1 MSAKIQQLFEL
12 VKHMPCF
19 FHNKKGKTLLEICLC
34 ITFECTSRGLLP
46 VGRQELDYI
55 STGDDFVA
63 RCNKY
68 PVFNRLSGGNIDD
81 LLVTL
86 QVGILIHFA

>member
-68 PVFNRLSGGNIDD
+68 PVFNGLSGGNIDD

-86 QVGILIHFA
+86 QVGIGSPA